1 MLPQANVF
9 HAFRLKLIS
18 QMYALPTAKRSFCQ
32 IDANAQISS
41 WLIDG
46 SKRNNSLEQD
56 RFRLNG
62 DSGALIAA
70 GRLVPHFDNMVF
82 SALKNF
88 RSDTVA
94 STMIYLFYRLAL
106 ERRHAFIICEE
117 VDKVD
122 SIFDPQA
129 LKGLDHLNGAINEVL
144 RLHPSVPT
152 GGCRESPPQ
161 GVEIAGHSIPGNTT
175 IVSPRYT
182 MGRRMCFF
190 SFSLQKLLMIRA
202 GLLSLSHCL

>member
-1 MLPQANVF
+1 
-9 HAFRLKLIS
+9 
-18 QMYALPTAKRSFCQ
+18 
-32 IDANAQISS
+32 
-41 WLIDG
+41 
-46 SKRNNSLEQD
+46 
-56 RFRLNG
+56 
-62 DSGALIAA
+62 
-70 GRLVPHFDNMVF
+70 MVF

-88 RSDTVA
+88 CSDTVA

-106 ERRHAFIICEE
+106 ERRHVVIIREE
-117 VDKVD
+117 IDKVD

-152 GGCRESPPQ
+152 GGYRESPPQ
-161 GVEIAGHSIPGNTT
+161 GVEIAGRFIPGNTT

-190 SFSLQKLLMIRA
+190 SFSLQKLLMIRP
-202 GLLSLSHCL
+202 GLTRLSHCLQLKNPSLVPPNSSLNGGILALN